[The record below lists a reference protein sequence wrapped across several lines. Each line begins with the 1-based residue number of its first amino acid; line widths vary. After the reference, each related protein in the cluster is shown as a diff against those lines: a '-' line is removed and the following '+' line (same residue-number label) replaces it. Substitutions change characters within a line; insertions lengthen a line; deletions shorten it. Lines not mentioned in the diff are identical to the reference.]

1 MLVLKMYIAISLA
14 ITLYE
19 VFNYLSDPVT
29 ATRKFVELGS
39 PERPAEVVLQHGA
52 EKRWSDFSRR
62 LNQWRS

>member
-1 MLVLKMYIAISLA
+1 MSLHRLIKTQRQVNRLKRWRLFDI
-14 ITLYE
+14 
-19 VFNYLSDPVT
+19 